1 MINYPTGPFMNMTPR
16 STRSKGFSLVE
27 VLAAVAIIGILVFIA
42 IPNVVQS
49 RRDAEEHFAIGRAEA
64 LNNAIS
70 QFIQANGR
78 ANAGVAW
85 AGRTDVERYDLVK
98 GYLAYAPVDLATFQP
113 NGYAYAMPGS
123 PDSKVTITRD
133 NGTTDPDLI
142 NY

>member
-1 MINYPTGPFMNMTPR
+1 MNKP
-16 STRSKGFSLVE
+16 SKSHHRAGFSLVE

-64 LNNAIS
+64 LNSSIS

-85 AGRTDVERYDLVK
+85 AGKTNAERYSLVK
-98 GYLAYAPVDLATFQP
+98 GYLAYAPLDLTTYQP
-113 NGYAYAMPGS
+113 NGYTYVLPSS
-123 PDSKVTITRD
+123 PDTRVGITRD
-133 NGTTDPDLI
+133 NGTQDPDII

>member
-1 MINYPTGPFMNMTPR
+1 MHAKPSFR
-16 STRSKGFSLVE
+16 RGFSLVE

-64 LNNAIS
+64 LNSSIS

-85 AGRTDVERYDLVK
+85 SGKTSAERYGLVK
-98 GYLAYAPVDLATFQP
+98 GYLAYAPVDLATYQP
-113 NGYAYAMPGS
+113 NGYTYTLPSS
-123 PDSKVTITRD
+123 PDARVAITRD
-133 NGTTDPDLI
+133 NGTATPDVI

>member
-1 MINYPTGPFMNMTPR
+1 MNKTHR
-16 STRSKGFSLVE
+16 SHRRAGFSLVE

-64 LNNAIS
+64 LNNSIS

-78 ANAGVAW
+78 ANAGIAW
-85 AGRTDVERYDLVK
+85 AGKSSAERYALVK
-98 GYLAYAPVDLATFQP
+98 GYLAYAPADLATYQP
-113 NGYAYAMPGS
+113 GGYAFELPAS
-123 PDSKVTITRD
+123 PDARVGITRD
-133 NGTTDPDLI
+133 NGTSDPDTI

>member
-1 MINYPTGPFMNMTPR
+1 MHAKPLFR
-16 STRSKGFSLVE
+16 RGFSLVE

-49 RRDAEEHFAIGRAEA
+49 RRDAEENFAVGRAEA
-64 LNNAIS
+64 LNSSIS

-85 AGRTDVERYDLVK
+85 SGKTSAERYSLVK
-98 GYLAYAPVDLATFQP
+98 GYLAYAPVDLSTYQP
-113 NGYAYAMPGS
+113 NGYTYTLPAS
-123 PDSKVTITRD
+123 PDARVGITRD
-133 NGTTDPDLI
+133 NGTVTPDVI

>member
-1 MINYPTGPFMNMTPR
+1 MKPASSR
-16 STRSKGFSLVE
+16 HAGFSLVE

-64 LNNAIS
+64 LNSAIS
-70 QFIQANGR
+70 QYIQANGR

-85 AGRTDVERYDLVK
+85 AGKTNSERYSLVR
-98 GYLAYAPVDLATFQP
+98 GYLAYAPSAVSDYQP
-113 NGYAYAMPGS
+113 NGYNYTLPS
-123 PDSKVTITRD
+123 TPDARVGITRA
-133 NGTTDPDLI
+133 NGTATPDTI

>member
-1 MINYPTGPFMNMTPR
+1 MKTPSSR
-16 STRSKGFSLVE
+16 QSGFSLVE

-64 LNNAIS
+64 LNSSIS

-78 ANAGVAW
+78 GNAGVEW
-85 AGRTDVERYDLVK
+85 AGKTNAERYALVK
-98 GYLAYAPVDLATFQP
+98 GYLAYAPTTLSDYQP
-113 NGYAYAMPGS
+113 GGYAYTLPDT
-123 PDSKVTITRD
+123 PDSRVAITRD
-133 NGTTDPDLI
+133 NGGTTPDTI

>member
-1 MINYPTGPFMNMTPR
+1 MKSLFAISR
-16 STRSKGFSLVE
+16 KAGFSLVE

-64 LNNAIS
+64 MNSSIS

-85 AGRTDVERYDLVK
+85 AGKTNAERYALVK
-98 GYLAYAPVDLATFQP
+98 GYLAYAPTVITDYQP
-113 NGYAYAMPGS
+113 NGYTFTLPAT
-123 PDSKVTITRD
+123 PDSRVSITRD
-133 NGTTDPDLI
+133 NGTATPDAI

>member
-1 MINYPTGPFMNMTPR
+1 MNNSAKPSR
-16 STRSKGFSLVE
+16 RPGFSLVE

-49 RRDAEEHFAIGRAEA
+49 RRDAEEHFAIGRAEG
-64 LNNAIS
+64 LNSSIS

-85 AGRTDVERYDLVK
+85 AGKTSAERYNIVK
-98 GYLAYAPVDLATFQP
+98 GYLAYAPVDMASYQP
-113 NGYAYAMPGS
+113 NGYTYTMPS
-123 PDSKVTITRD
+123 TPDARVEITRD
-133 NGTTDPDLI
+133 NGTGTPDVI